1 MRRAILPACEFLAFL
16 VFCAGT
22 CGAVAVVQFGF

>member
-22 CGAVAVVQFGF
+22 CGAVALFF